1 VADLAD
7 RLGDLAAR
15 TRSAVRSR
23 RAERAL
29 FLAALVLFAVVFAA
43 ALGAVPDADVEVR
56 WPLLLAA
63 GLVGVPLTIALN
75 GAEYA
80 ATGAVV
86 GQPVAWLPALR
97 VSVLSS
103 AANLLPVPGAVL
115 VRARALNQ
123 LGTSYRRAFVAT
135 AVVGIAWVATTAV
148 VAGAL
153 LLLAGESPAAALA
166 LLATG
171 GAGVAVAHAAVR
183 RRGTGA
189 GVTVRVVLVE
199 LASVAVGGL
208 RYWLVIEGLG
218 YDADPVQAVALT
230 VSAVVASAVGIFPGG
245 LGLREVLAA
254 ALAPLV
260 GLPAAVGLLAV
271 AVDRL
276 LGLPVLAAAAGGFA
290 LATPPDP

>member
-1 VADLAD
+1 M
-7 RLGDLAAR
+7 
-15 TRSAVRSR
+15 
-23 RAERAL
+23 
-29 FLAALVLFAVVFAA
+29 FLAALVVFLGVLAVAVR
-43 ALGAVPDADVEVR
+43 AVPDTDVDVR
-56 WPLLLAA
+56 WPLLAA
-63 GLVGVPLTIALN
+63 AALVGVPLTIALN

-123 LGTSYRRAFVAT
+123 LGTPYRRAFVAT
-135 AVVGIAWVATTAV
+135 AVVGIAWVGTTAV
-148 VAGAL
+148 VAGVL
-153 LLLAGESPAAALA
+153 VVLAGDDVAAGLA
-166 LLATG
+166 LIGVGVG
-171 GAGVAVAHAAVR
+171 GAVVAHVAIR
-183 RRGTGA
+183 RRGHGGDVTG
-189 GVTVRVVLVE
+189 RVVLVE
-199 LASVAVGGL
+199 VASVAVGGL

-218 YDADPVQAVALT
+218 FDADPVQAVALT

-245 LGLREVLAA
+245 LGLREVVAA

-260 GLPAAVGLLAV
+260 GLPAAVGLVAV

-276 LGLPVLAAAAGGFA
+276 LGLPVLAVAAGGFA
-290 LATPPDP
+290 LTTPPESPDAPREP